1 MFDVQHWLAS
11 GGVILLAAIVFAESG
26 LLFGFFLP
34 GDSLLFIAGFLTSG
48 AGGHTLPALP
58 LTAAIVFVAAAG
70 GDQVGY
76 LLGRRFGA
84 SALVRPRSRLFNPHN
99 VERTRAFFAAQ
110 GPKAV
115 VLARFVPV
123 VRTFTPMVA
132 GVGGMEYRT
141 FTAFNLIGAA
151 AWGVGLTTLG
161 HFLGEVEVIKEH
173 IDLAV
178 VAIVAVSLVPVLL
191 EYRRTRRTRA
201 AG

>member
-1 MFDVQHWLAS
+1 MFDVQQWLAS
-11 GGVILLAAIVFAESG
+11 GGIVLLAAIVFAESG
-26 LLFGFFLP
+26 LLVGFFLP

-58 LTAAIVFVAAAG
+58 FTAAVVFVAAAA

-84 SALVRPRSRLFNPHN
+84 SALVKPRSRLFNPHN
-99 VERTRAFFAAQ
+99 VDRTRAFFAEQ

-132 GVGGMEYRT
+132 GVGGMDYRT
-141 FTAFNLIGAA
+141 FTTYNLIGAG

-161 HFLGEVEVIKEH
+161 HFLGEVEFIKKH
-173 IDLAV
+173 IELAV
-178 VAIVAVSLVPVLL
+178 VLIVVVSLVPVAL
-191 EYRRTRRTRA
+191 EYRRTRAT
-201 AG
+201 G